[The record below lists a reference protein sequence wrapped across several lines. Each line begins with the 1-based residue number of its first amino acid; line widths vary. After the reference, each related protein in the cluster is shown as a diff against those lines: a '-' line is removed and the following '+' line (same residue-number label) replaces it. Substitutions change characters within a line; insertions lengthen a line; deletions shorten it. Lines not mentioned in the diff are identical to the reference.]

1 MNRGKDKKAIELVRD
16 FLEHHDRE
24 VGVGVGVG
32 TEVAVSG
39 ERLLRVRIVRKPPAW
54 IEFLRELLERGTRV

>member
-24 VGVGVGVG
+24 VGVG